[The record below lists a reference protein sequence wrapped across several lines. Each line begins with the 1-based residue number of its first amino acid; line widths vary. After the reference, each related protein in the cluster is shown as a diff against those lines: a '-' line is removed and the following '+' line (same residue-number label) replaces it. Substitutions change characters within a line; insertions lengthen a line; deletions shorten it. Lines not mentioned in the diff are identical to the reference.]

1 MFDYTDDIHFIGLQ
15 LDRYYGKRV
24 WPWRLCAEAVGCSI
38 TTVRKY
44 YEQDWKVTSEGQK
57 IISQLFQKMKNAP
70 KNELHFLTPQNFR
83 FFLNGISMTL
93 TKQKI
98 TENEKE
104 HQEEIIKEQ
113 FELKYP
119 QSDNYE
125 MVWSNKGGL
134 YLLAQ
139 IVCLPSKPS
148 EKYYIIKVGKST
160 NLQQRIKSYKG
171 MNPFAK
177 CIDIKELAPRF
188 IDDTE
193 IKYHQSLDKKYNRQ
207 LGTEW
212 FVVPKEDY
220 IKIVKKGFD
229 AL

>member
-1 MFDYTDDIHFIGLQ
+1 MFDYSDDIHFVSWQ
-15 LDRYYGKRV
+15 LDRIYGERA

-38 TTVRKY
+38 TSVRKY
-44 YEQDWKVTSEGQK
+44 YLQEWKVSKEQQQILTKMIEQVKKDTQNK
-57 IISQLFQKMKNAP
+57 IY
-70 KNELHFLTPQNFR
+70 FLTPQTHQY
-83 FFLNGISMTL
+83 FLDKKTMSLI
-93 TKQKI
+93 KQEINKNKKTREENVIEEKI
-98 TENEKE
+98 
-104 HQEEIIKEQ
+104 
-113 FELKYP
+113 ELKYP
-119 QSDNYE
+119 NSDKYE
-125 MVWSNKGGL
+125 TIWSNKGGL

-139 IVCLPSKPS
+139 IVCLPGRPN
-148 EKYYIIKVGKST
+148 EKYFLIKVGKST

-193 IKYHQSLDKKYNRQ
+193 IKYHQLLDKKYSRQ

-220 IKIVKKGFD
+220 IKIVKKGFE